1 MFPTSGRPATSQ
13 VQFSRSDLSAS
24 ATSQSEDQIEPCHPG
39 NREPSAPPAGG
50 TVAAS
55 PVDPA
60 APDHAVPG
68 HWGNWGWGGTMD
80 SREQGQTASQIRP
93 ILDPINGCGF
103 LLPETQKAAPG
114 AQNTPDLAN
123 TDGWME
129 ACQLLKAK
137 LGGRLDNSV
146 SWKQGNFQQFSA
158 QCPGCLSPK
167 R

>member
-1 MFPTSGRPATSQ
+1 MSPREQRAF
-13 VQFSRSDLSAS
+13 S
-24 ATSQSEDQIEPCHPG
+24 ATCWRYSSSISSGPC
-39 NREPSAPPAGG
+39 
-50 TVAAS
+50 S
-55 PVDPA
+55 PRSRRPW
-60 APDHAVPG
+60 PLGKLGLGRLPC
-68 HWGNWGWGGTMD
+68 
-80 SREQGQTASQIRP
+80 REQGQTASQIRP

-146 SWKQGNFQQFSA
+146 SWKQGSFQQFSA